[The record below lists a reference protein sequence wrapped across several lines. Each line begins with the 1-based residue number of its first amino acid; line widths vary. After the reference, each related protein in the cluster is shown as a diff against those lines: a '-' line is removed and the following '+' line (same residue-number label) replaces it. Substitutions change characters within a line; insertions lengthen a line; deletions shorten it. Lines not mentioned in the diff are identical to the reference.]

1 MQQNNEEWQLLVAG
15 TTDELCFRIKDD
27 LKPGKQCFL
36 TKYSKS
42 YSTVG
47 LQGAHICSVTLL
59 QYIQFLPLW
68 LKTGDKLWLSYWG
81 KQYVTYVIKKK
92 CTGKLNEHFLQQLCM
107 LHISPEAPE
116 RMQVFG
122 VDARCWDH
130 LQESNPTVR
139 HTDKL
144 SVAAVRL

>member
-1 MQQNNEEWQLLVAG
+1 MK
-15 TTDELCFRIKDD
+15 DELCFRIKDD

-47 LQGAHICSVTLL
+47 LQGAHICIVTLL
-59 QYIQFLPLW
+59 QYNQG
-68 LKTGDKLWLSYWG
+68 KTDQLQLSYWG

-92 CTGKLNEHFLQQLCM
+92 RTGKLNEPFLQQLCV